1 VASNE
6 SWRGQ
11 HAAQHPIIKDGEE
24 QFQRKEND
32 NPNRKT
38 GLIGGVFKKGK
49 KYQATIYYGG
59 AAKYLGVFDTQ
70 RTLTNEKAGIAYDRA
85 AIDKS
90 SEEVSTKQK
99 KKFVSKVIRSRI
111 LKNSLPLQVY
121 SVMMYKKRKQKLKN
135 KCT

>member
-1 VASNE
+1 MASNE

-59 AAKYLGVFDTQ
+59 AAKYLGVFDT
-70 RTLTNEKAGIAYDRA
+70 KD
-85 AIDKS
+85 IDKRTS
-90 SEEVSTKQK
+90 WYC
-99 KKFVSKVIRSRI
+99 
-111 LKNSLPLQVY
+111 L
-121 SVMMYKKRKQKLKN
+121 
-135 KCT
+135 

>member
-1 VASNE
+1 MASNE

-59 AAKYLGVFDTQ
+59 AAKYLGVFDTKDIDK
-70 RTLTNEKAGIAYDRA
+70 RTSWYMYCLRSSC
-85 AIDKS
+85 IDKS

-111 LKNSLPLQVY
+111 LKNYLYRY
-121 SVMMYKKRKQKLKN
+121 SV
-135 KCT
+135 

>member
-1 VASNE
+1 MASNE

-32 NPNRKT
+32 TPNRKT
-38 GLIGGVFKKGK
+38 GLIGGVFKKGM

-59 AAKYLGVFDTQ
+59 AAKYLGVFDTKDIDK
-70 RTLTNEKAGIAYDRA
+70 RTSWHCLRSS
-85 AIDKS
+85 IDKS